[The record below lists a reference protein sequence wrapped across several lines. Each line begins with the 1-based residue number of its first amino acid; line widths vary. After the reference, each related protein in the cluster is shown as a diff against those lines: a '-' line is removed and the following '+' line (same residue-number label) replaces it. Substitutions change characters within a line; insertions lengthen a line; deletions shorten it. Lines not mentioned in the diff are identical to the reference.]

1 MPTEPL
7 KGLTAVPF
15 ECRPTEPTDNGTRHT
30 AHTKAERAEP
40 LKGLTAVPFECR
52 PTEPTDNGTNG
63 THTRKH
69 TLRKDMGMKKF
80 LKGVVEFLALVLGCD
95 CKSRRDAVDAGICDF
110 SGQGRNKYGK

>member
-30 AHTKAERAEP
+30 AHK
-40 LKGLTAVPFECR
+40 K
-52 PTEPTDNGTNG
+52 
-63 THTRKH
+63 THTQE
-69 TLRKDMGMKKF
+69 GYAMKKF
-80 LKGVVEFLALVLGCD
+80 LRGVVEFLALVLGCD

>member
-15 ECRPTEPTDNGTRHT
+15 ECRPTADRKGKAHGHGTHT
-30 AHTKAERAEP
+30 ERTEP

-52 PTEPTDNGTNG
+52 PTADRKGKAHGHGTQKNA
-63 THTRKH
+63 
-69 TLRKDMGMKKF
+69 LRKDMGMKKF

>member
-15 ECRPTEPTDNGTRHT
+15 KCRPTEPTDNGTRHT
-30 AHTKAERAEP
+30 AHTK
-40 LKGLTAVPFECR
+40 
-52 PTEPTDNGTNG
+52 
-63 THTRKH
+63 THTQE
-69 TLRKDMGMKKF
+69 GYAMKKF
-80 LKGVVEFLALVLGCD
+80 LRGVVEFLALVLGCD